1 MIDWIIDEVKWKV
14 DHYLATGHVVVFDPG
29 VVRSDIAISEE
40 LENALRDGVRKLE
53 DILTEKD
60 YHPGSGDRVVDLV
73 HPSLSPVVFGRTRAI
88 SDSLINLSVASILSG
103 KE

>member
-1 MIDWIIDEVKWKV
+1 M

-73 HPSLSPVVFGRTRAI
+73 HPSLFPVVFGRTRAI